1 MPSNLVQRIEYLFK
15 NMNLIEGAGIFIY
28 PLGLCSFVAIYMIL
42 DRLIAL
48 RTPFIIPKVLKERL
62 IVGKFD
68 HLDCSSNSV
77 AGRIL
82 IFFKENNPDAD
93 ALKAYA
99 RYEIAH
105 LSRGLFLLD
114 VIIAGAP
121 LLGLLGTVVG
131 LTQVF
136 SHISIDTGMPDPSS
150 FVQGI
155 ALALTTTVI
164 GLIIAIPALIGNS
177 YIGRRIE
184 MFAAQLEVLLER
196 LLDLNSK

>member
-1 MPSNLVQRIEYLFK
+1 
-15 NMNLIEGAGIFIY
+15 MNIIEGAGIFIY

-48 RTPFIIPKVLKERL
+48 RTPCIIPNSLKERL
-62 IVGKFD
+62 TVGK
-68 HLDCSSNSV
+68 LDQLDFNSQSV
-77 AGRIL
+77 AGRIML
-82 IFFKENNPDAD
+82 FFKENEPDSD

-99 RYEIAH
+99 RYEVAR

-136 SHISIDTGMPDPSS
+136 SRISIDTGMPDPSA

-155 ALALTTTVI
+155 ALALTTTVL
-164 GLIIAIPALIGNS
+164 GLIIAIPALVGNS

-184 MFAAQLEVLLER
+184 IFAAQIEVLLER
-196 LLDLNSK
+196 LLDIKSK